1 MNNEALSTFPDG
13 EPPGREARSLTGTH
27 EYQEHNECKI
37 VEFRLGNRDRD
48 SLHENYVLE
57 IDAWARQAMA
67 SNGFGDY

>member
-1 MNNEALSTFPDG
+1 MENTAIDEFMMKVVEDYTADF
-13 EPPGREARSLTGTH
+13 EE
-27 EYQEHNECKI
+27 QEHTECDI

-48 SLHENYVLE
+48 SLHENYILE